1 MPGIVTV
8 SDQDSVTICLGYRH
22 YLTFIKL
29 YSVVFLV
36 ILCFI
41 GDYKNLFHTSTM
53 YIVCN
58 KIKNEKKFI

>member
-22 YLTFIKL
+22 YLTVIKL
-29 YSVVFLV
+29 YFVAFLV

-53 YIVCN
+53 
-58 KIKNEKKFI
+58 

>member
-29 YSVVFLV
+29 YSVV
-36 ILCFI
+36 

-53 YIVCN
+53 
-58 KIKNEKKFI
+58 

>member
-41 GDYKNLFHTSTM
+41 GDYKNLFHTSTTVS
-53 YIVCN
+53 YTHLTLPTT
-58 KIKNEKKFI
+58 

>member
-1 MPGIVTV
+1 MPWILTV
-8 SDQDSVTICLGYRH
+8 YYQDSVTICLGYRH

-29 YSVVFLV
+29 YFVAFLV

-53 YIVCN
+53 
-58 KIKNEKKFI
+58 

>member
-8 SDQDSVTICLGYRH
+8 LDQDSVTICLGYRH

-29 YSVVFLV
+29 YSLSFLV

-41 GDYKNLFHTSTM
+41 GDYKKLFCTSTM
-53 YIVCN
+53 
-58 KIKNEKKFI
+58 